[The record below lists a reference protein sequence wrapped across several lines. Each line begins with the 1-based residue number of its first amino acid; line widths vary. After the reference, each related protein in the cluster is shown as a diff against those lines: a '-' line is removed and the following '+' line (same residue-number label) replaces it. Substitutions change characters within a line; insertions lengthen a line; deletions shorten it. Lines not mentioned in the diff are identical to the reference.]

1 MTKIGII
8 IISSVA
14 LFVLALY
21 KLDVFNNES
30 QYVLSENEKEIIEYF
45 KEIAVNTEF
54 DDNPERVLKWKKPMF
69 LFIHSE
75 REINEQTDVVLNT
88 IEKINQLFSDGF
100 YIELVDKLES
110 SNAVIYLNKKESIK
124 TIEPEF
130 YKMINDEL
138 LGEFTGMTYVEFKFS
153 NFVIQKAQIFID
165 ITENMETQTNTII
178 EELTQS
184 IGLLN
189 DSNKYSNSIFYE
201 NIDEIENS
209 EYSSMD
215 EEIIKLLYSKEM
227 KPGFR
232 EKTVEVVIKNEFRNR
247 AKKN

>member
-1 MTKIGII
+1 ME
-8 IISSVA
+8 
-14 LFVLALY
+14 
-21 KLDVFNNES
+21 VFKSHSE
-30 QYVLSENEKEIIEYF
+30 YIPTDYENETIEYF
-45 KEIAVNTEF
+45 KEIALNTEF
-54 DDNPERVLKWKKPMF
+54 DDNPKRVIKWTKPML

-75 REINEQTDVVLNT
+75 QEINEQTDVVLNT

-100 YIELVDKLES
+100 YIELVDKVEN
-110 SNAVIYLNKKESIK
+110 SNAVIYLNDKERIK

-130 YKMINDEL
+130 YKLINDDL

-153 NFVIQKAQIFID
+153 NFVIQNAQIFID
-165 ITENMETQTNTII
+165 ITENIESQITTII

-201 NIDEIENS
+201 NIDGIENS
-209 EYSSMD
+209 EYSNMD

-232 EKTVEVVIKNEFRNR
+232 EKTVEVMIKNEFKSR
-247 AKKN
+247 AKNN